1 MVMAKQ
7 VSKTVQLKEVE
18 QAITEETT
26 IGDVVKNYP
35 EVVDTL
41 LSFGV
46 HCVGCHVSEW
56 EALGDGLRGHGM
68 EEEEVQSA
76 IATLNKVV
84 EEHKSESK
92 QGNNFTFTG
101 LALQKIKEVLKKEKK
116 AGLRIKVEHGGCAG
130 FSYGFSLTSTPKEDE
145 QVVEEAGVK
154 VFVSPFSL
162 EKMKGS
168 TIDYVDGLQG
178 AGFKVSNP
186 NAKRSC
192 GCGNSFG

>member
-1 MVMAKQ
+1 MAMTKQ
-7 VSKTVQLKEVE
+7 VSASILSK
-18 QAITEETT
+18 AITEETT
-26 IGDVVKNYP
+26 IGDVVRQYP
-35 EVVDTL
+35 DVVDTL

-56 EALGDGLRGHGM
+56 ESLGDGLRGHGM
-68 EEEEVQSA
+68 EEQEVQES

-84 EEHKSESK
+84 EAHKSEKK
-92 QGNNFTFTG
+92 QGDHFTFTG
-101 LALQKIKEVLKKEKK
+101 LALQKIKEVLQKEQK

-130 FSYGFSLTSTPKEDE
+130 FSYGFSLTNEPKDDE
-145 QVVEEAGVK
+145 QTIVEAGVK

-162 EKMKGS
+162 EKMKAS